1 MGNGDN
7 KFRIA
12 VFEGDGIGPEIT
24 RPTLEL
30 LDMVARQSG
39 EFDLSF
45 ELLPA
50 GAGHYQENGTA
61 LPEESMKRAR
71 DADAILL
78 SAIGLPDVRYVD
90 GTEIRPQV
98 DLRMNLDLYAGVRPV
113 RFFPGGGCPL
123 SDPRASKID
132 FVLVRES
139 TEGLFAHMH
148 EGQVIDN
155 HAAVETLRITRPTSE
170 KLFDFAF
177 DLARQRGVKAG
188 RRARVTCVDKANIFR
203 SFWFFR
209 SIFEERASRYPDVDA
224 DAAYVDAMAM
234 WMVQKPWE
242 LDVLVTEN
250 MFGDILSDLGAGIM
264 GSLGLAPSADIGD
277 EHAVFQALPRQRPGY
292 RRTGNRKS
300 GRHGAVGFDDAQLA
314 GAQARLQ
321 RNAAGRGQDRRCR
334 RRNAAGAGWPDTRS
348 WRDGFDTAM
357 RRRGPAAP
365 GVSRAA
371 SLQRARISSP

>member
-1 MGNGDN
+1 MTKGRNSLT
-7 KFRIA
+7 IA

-24 RPTLEL
+24 RPTLDL
-30 LDMVARQSG
+30 LTAVARDAADF
-39 EFDLSF
+39 ELTF

-50 GAGHYQENGTA
+50 GAGHFRETGSA
-61 LPEESMKRAR
+61 LPHDSMERAR
-71 DADAILL
+71 AADAILL
-78 SAIGLPDVRYVD
+78 SAIGLPDVRYPD

-98 DLRMNLDLYAGVRPV
+98 DLRFELGLYAGVRPV
-113 RFFPGGGCPL
+113 RFFPGNGCPL
-123 SDPRASKID
+123 ADPRAAEID

-148 EGQVIDN
+148 DGKVVDDQT
-155 HAAVETLRITRPTSE
+155 ATETFQITRATSE

-177 DLARQRGVKAG
+177 GLARRRGADDG

-209 SIFEERASRYPDVDA
+209 SIFHERAAAFPDVEA

-277 EHAVFQALPRQRPGY
+277 AHAVFQPC
-292 RRTGNRKS
+292 
-300 GRHGAVGFDDAQLA
+300 HGSAPDI
-314 GAQARLQ
+314 
-321 RNAAGRGQDRRCR
+321 AGRGIANPVAMILSAAMMLDWLGRKHRSEALRQAALRIEDAVDATLASGTGLTRDLGGTASTEDCVAAVIDRL
-334 RRNAAGAGWPDTRS
+334 GS
-348 WRDGFDTAM
+348 
-357 RRRGPAAP
+357 
-365 GVSRAA
+365 
-371 SLQRARISSP
+371 